1 MDTPNSPA
9 TTSRRSS
16 RVPMT
21 MPVTIS
27 SLEPAAQFL
36 EVCETLVV
44 SAHGCAMRSPIR
56 LEPGMPLQFH
66 VNNGRQTTAHVVDC
80 HPIGANPPRWKLAAK
95 LDLPGN
101 FWGLSSCP
109 GDWMQSTD
117 MTSEPPGL
125 TAGNNPASLPRMPM
139 LRALIAE
146 QVEPLRAALT
156 ELRERLEQQKHQ
168 NRFEVSLSHIPPE
181 VEEKLWMRLRE
192 NLGTQALRLTR
203 EQAERVLG
211 AAQSTI
217 ELRITEAQEE
227 FRNWT
232 RDQGQ
237 ALEQRMTA
245 LSGQTADELRHH
257 LGAASQEFEQRA
269 SAAGV
274 GLVQQGDELLQD
286 LLRRLEAEQLAHR
299 RELEEVQAAA
309 AAESS
314 RLETQ
319 LGELGRRIAELQ
331 ETTQHLESGL
341 HTRLVRM
348 STEIVSGARTQ
359 LESAADSLFA
369 DLAARNAKDLGQQL
383 DEATARL
390 KNIQGEIE
398 TSVSASVRS
407 NASETL
413 QNFEKAM
420 DDSAHRAVGRW
431 RLALAQDLDSV
442 AKILGE
448 HFRSGADG
456 DDGKKR

>member
-1 MDTPNSPA
+1 
-9 TTSRRSS
+9 
-16 RVPMT
+16 
-21 MPVTIS
+21 MPVTIT

-56 LEPGMPLQFH
+56 LEAGMPLQFRF
-66 VNNGRQTTAHVVDC
+66 NNGRQTTAHVVDC
-80 HPIGANPPRWKLAAK
+80 HPNGANQAGWKVGAK
-95 LDLPGN
+95 LDSPGN

-109 GDWMQSTD
+109 GDWLQLTD
-117 MTSEPPGL
+117 MTSAPPGP
-125 TAGNNPASLPRMPM
+125 APGNNPASLPRMPM
-139 LRALIAE
+139 LRGLVAE

-156 ELRERLEQQKHQ
+156 ELRERLDKQKHQ
-168 NRFEVSLSHIPPE
+168 NRFEVSLSYIPPE

-192 NLGTQALRLTR
+192 DLGTQALRLTR

-217 ELRITEAQEE
+217 ELKITEAQEE

-232 RDQGQ
+232 RDQVQ
-237 ALEQRMTA
+237 ALEQRTTA
-245 LSGQTADELRHH
+245 LSAQTADELRQH
-257 LGAASQEFEQRA
+257 LRAASQEFEQQA
-269 SAAGV
+269 SAAGA
-274 GLVQQGDELLQD
+274 GLAQQGDGLLQN
-286 LLRRLEAEQLAHR
+286 LLHRLEAEQLAHR
-299 RELEEVQAAA
+299 RELEAAQAAA

-319 LGELGRRIAELQ
+319 LAELGRRIAELQ

-359 LESAADSLFA
+359 LESAANSLLE
-369 DLAARNAKDLGQQL
+369 DLAARSARHIGQQL

-390 KNIQGEIE
+390 KNIQEE
-398 TSVSASVRS
+398 TEASVSASAR
-407 NASETL
+407 NTTSETL

-448 HFRSGADG
+448 HFRSGDAG
-456 DDGKKR
+456 NGGKKQ